1 MATSITVG
9 NYQVLDSGSF
19 QVFDNNDIELTHS
32 SDKGKISILVKF
44 FDEGKDKETQLK
56 KVIADNVVIFE
67 AYNISKT
74 IGGIPFPIE
83 IATLNDLRL
92 YILFSIIPLT
102 TNNGENS
109 SCFVF
114 NYTFLQ
120 K

>member
-1 MATSITVG
+1 MATTITVG

-19 QVFDNNDIELTHS
+19 QVFDNNEVSITLSTEN
-32 SDKGKISILVKF
+32 GNILVKIKF
-44 FDEGKDKETQLK
+44 FDEGKDQKAKLK
-56 KVIADNVVIFE
+56 KVVSDSEVVFE
-67 AYNISKT
+67 AYNLSKT
-74 IGGIPFPIE
+74 IGGIPEPIE
-83 IATLNDLRL
+83 IATLNDLRM

-102 TNNGENS
+102 TKKGENS